1 MGSKHIVI
9 PDTQVKQGV
18 PLDHLRW
25 AGEYIVA
32 KKPDT
37 VVMIGDF
44 ADMESL
50 GQYDVGKKSFEGRRY
65 KLDIQAAHAGME
77 LLLRPLWE
85 YNANAKKNHEKRYN
99 PRLVL
104 TLGNHEDRIDRC
116 VEADAKLEGMLS
128 QKDLGYEDFGWEVVP
143 FLEPVVIDG
152 IAYCHYFTSGVMGK
166 PVTSAAAL
174 LSKKHQSCV
183 MGHVQ
188 GRQIA
193 YGTRADGK
201 QLTGLFVGGYYQH
214 DEAYLKWQGNKHW
227 RGLWVLHEVEDGQF
241 DEMPVSMNYLKRKY
255 GNHKTV

>member
-1 MGSKHIVI
+1 VKHLII
-9 PDTQVKQGV
+9 PDTQCKPDV
-18 PLDHLRW
+18 PLDHLTW
-25 AGEYIVA
+25 AGEYIVN

-50 GQYDVGKKSFEGRRY
+50 SQYDVGKKSFEGRRY
-65 KLDIQAAHAGME
+65 KLDIECAHKAME
-77 LLLRPLWE
+77 MLLKPLKDFNE
-85 YNANAKKNHEKRYN
+85 NAKKNHEKRYN

-104 TLGNHEDRIDRC
+104 TLGNHEDRISRV
-116 VEADAKLEGMLS
+116 VESDPKWDGVVSLADLA
-128 QKDLGYEDFGWEVVP
+128 YESYGWEVIP
-143 FLEPVVIDG
+143 YLEPVVIDG
-152 IAYCHYFTSGVMGK
+152 VAYCHFFTSGTMGK

-193 YGTRADGK
+193 YGTRADGT
-201 QLTGLFVGGYYQH
+201 QITGLFVGGFYQH

-227 RGLWVLHEVEDGQF
+227 RGLWVLHEVNNGSF
-241 DEMPVSMNYLKRKY
+241 DEMPVSMTYLERKY
-255 GNHKTV
+255 GNKTEQP